1 MGRIIGTYVFPHPP
15 LIVPE
20 VGQGAEDRVIK
31 TVEATKEAA
40 KNIAKQKPSTI
51 ILITPHAPLFQ
62 EYIYISDAKVLEG
75 NLEKFRAKD
84 VILSYDNNLDLV
96 EKIISISKREGI
108 SSGGIDTGLFRG
120 YRELNQLDHGAI
132 VPLYYI
138 DKEYK
143 DFKLVHMSITNY
155 PLEKLYKFGTCINE
169 AVKNFDENVV
179 LVASSDLSHR
189 LTHDGPY
196 GYSEH
201 GGKFDQLIVECI
213 KEKNIK
219 EILSIDDDFREKAG
233 ECGLASIVIML
244 GALDGYEV
252 EPEVLSYEGPL
263 GVGYMVSKIN
273 VIKEKPRDYSKDHS
287 KNHFKN
293 PYVCLA
299 KKALE
304 TYVKTG
310 RVMDVPDDVPDEML
324 KNKAGTFVSIKK
336 NGELRGCIGTIM
348 PTKANIALEIISN
361 AISSGTRDP
370 RFNAVKMDELDLLSY
385 SVDVLLE
392 PEPIDSIKDLDVK
405 KYGVIVRSGFRSGL
419 LLPNLEGVDTP
430 EEQVSIA
437 LQKAGISF
445 REDFTMERFEVLRY
459 EE

>member
-1 MGRIIGTYVFPHPP
+1 MGKIIGSYIFPHPP

-20 VGQGAEDRVIK
+20 VGQGAEARVIR
-31 TVEATKEAA
+31 TVEAAKKAA
-40 KNIAKQKPSTI
+40 KSIAGKKPSTI
-51 ILITPHAPLFQ
+51 IVITPHAPLFQ
-62 EYIYISDAKVLEG
+62 EYIYISDAKVLKG

-84 VILSYDNNLDLV
+84 VSLAYENNLDLV
-96 EKIISISKREGI
+96 EKIISISKKHGI
-108 SSGGIDTGLFRG
+108 SAGGIEPGLFRG
-120 YRELNQLDHGAI
+120 FWDLNKLDHGAI

-155 PLEKLYKFGTCINE
+155 PLEKLYKFGTCISE
-169 AVKNFDENVV
+169 AVKNSDENVV
-179 LVASSDLSHR
+179 IVASSDLSHR

-196 GYSEH
+196 GYSEY
-201 GGKFDQLIVECI
+201 GEKFDNLIVDCI

-219 EILSIDDDFREKAG
+219 EILSIDDDFREEAG

-244 GALDGYEV
+244 GALDRYET
-252 EPEVLSYEGPL
+252 EPEFFSYEGPY

-273 VIKEKPRDYSKDHS
+273 VIKEKTAEKTEIYD
-287 KNHFKN
+287 KN
-293 PYVCLA
+293 PYVSLA

-304 TYVKTG
+304 TYVITG
-310 RVMDVPDDVPDEML
+310 EIIGVPNDLPDEML

-336 NGELRGCIGTIM
+336 NGELRGCIGTIL
-348 PTKANIALEIISN
+348 PTKENIALEIISN

-370 RFNAVKMDELDLLSY
+370 RFNAVREDELDSLSY

-392 PEPIDSIKDLDVK
+392 PEPIDSIEDLDVK
-405 KYGVIVRSGFRSGL
+405 KYGVIVRAGFRTGL

-437 LQKAGISF
+437 LRKAGISPK
-445 REDFTMERFEVLRY
+445 ENYSMERFEVIRY
-459 EE
+459 GE